1 MRAHSKRA
9 AVAAVLALALVA
21 GACSSSDSDGGSS
34 GATSAVGATDG
45 PASSEA
51 GADTTAALVAAGEV
65 DRMVWAIQS
74 PPLSMDSALAAD
86 VPTRRVQTAAFEGLL
101 VLANDGTVQP
111 GIASSFENPDPLT
124 WVFTIRDD
132 VTFWDG
138 SPLTIDDVLFS
149 WARHVGP
156 DSTSGVAYNFAN
168 VTGVE
173 ATDDSTLTVTLAAPE
188 PGLPV
193 KAALSVQ
200 IMQRA
205 YAEAAGE
212 ALGGPD
218 QPGLGTG
225 PYSITS
231 YSSADGAVLTR
242 YDGYWGGAPK
252 VKEIEFKVIGDPD
265 TARLAIDSGE
275 IDGYFDVPLIATRQ
289 WDDLDSTTMTYV
301 TGAYNDMLTMDVT
314 RAPFDDP
321 NARLAMAHLID
332 RDGLLGPLFNGR
344 ATTAF
349 TVVPATQVTS
359 SLGDDGAAALYGGL
373 PAVPGFSID
382 DAKAALAES
391 ATPDGF
397 EVDLPVD
404 TSQPWMSPL
413 AQSLAQN
420 AAEIGITINV
430 QAVAPADWIAG
441 LTSGDGGPL
450 QLLALGAGTTWPG
463 EVPPL
468 ITGTTAPFNVAKYLS
483 PEIDATI
490 GEVVA
495 AATLDELMP
504 PLTSLLTSIGTDL
517 PYLPLFDEQ
526 TAVAI
531 SNDFAWEGGYSYWAI
546 GQAWTLQLGA
556 AG

>member
-1 MRAHSKRA
+1 
-9 AVAAVLALALVA
+9 VAAVLALALVA
-21 GACSSSDSDGGSS
+21 GACSSTDSDGGSS
-34 GATSAVGATDG
+34 SVTSAADAADGALTSEVGAE
-45 PASSEA
+45 AS
-51 GADTTAALVAAGEV
+51 TAPVAAGEV

-74 PPLSMDSALAAD
+74 PPLSMDSALASD
-86 VPTRRVQTAAFEGLL
+86 IPTRRVQTAAFEGLL

-111 GIASSFENPDPLT
+111 GVASSFENPDPLT

-138 SPLTIDDVLFS
+138 TLLTIDDVRFS
-149 WARHVGP
+149 WSRHVGP

-168 VTGVE
+168 VAGIE
-173 ATDDSTLTVTLAAPE
+173 ATDAATLTVRLTAPE
-188 PGLPV
+188 PGLAV
-193 KAALSVQ
+193 KAALWVQ
-200 IMQRA
+200 IMQKA
-205 YAEAAGE
+205 YAEAAGD

-218 QPGLGTG
+218 KPGMGTG
-225 PYSITS
+225 PFSITS
-231 YSSADGAVLTR
+231 YSSADGALLDR
-242 YDGYWGGAPK
+242 YDGYWGGAAK
-252 VKEIEFKVIGDPD
+252 VRQIEFKVIGDPD

-289 WDDLDSTTMTYV
+289 WDDLGSTTMTYV

-314 RAPFDDP
+314 SAPFDDP
-321 NARLAMAHLID
+321 NARLALAHLID

-359 SLGDDGAAALYGGL
+359 TLGEDGAAALYANL
-373 PAVPGFSID
+373 PALPGFSID
-382 DAKAALAES
+382 DAKAALAKS

-420 AAEIGITINV
+420 AAEVGITINV
-430 QAVAPADWIAG
+430 KAVAPADWIAG

-450 QLLALGAGTTWPG
+450 QLLALGAGTTWPA

-468 ITGTTAPFNVAKYLS
+468 ITGSTAPFNVAKYLS
-483 PEIDATI
+483 AEIDATI

-495 AATLDELMP
+495 ATTIDELMP
-504 PLTSLLTSIGTDL
+504 PLTTLLTSIGDDL

-531 SNDFAWEGGYSYWAI
+531 SNDFAWDGGYSYWAI
-546 GQAWTLQLGA
+546 GQPWPLRLGA